1 MPKGIFDAEGFFA
14 ALDDQ
19 RTLRGLTWKQVS
31 DESDV
36 SASTLTRMAQGRRPD
51 VDSLAALLKWSGLS
65 AADYIID
72 GADSEGEVPSPLE
85 NIAAQ
90 FRRDKNLPPEGKKA
104 IEATLKAMYQHF
116 SSVAHK

>member
-19 RTLRGLTWKQVS
+19 RDTRELTWKQVA
-31 DESDV
+31 DESGV

-65 AADYIID
+65 ADDYIVD
-72 GADSEGEVPSPLE
+72 ADESETHAPSPLA
-85 NIAAQ
+85 NVAAQ

-116 SSVAHK
+116 SSLRSQ

>member
-1 MPKGIFDAEGFFA
+1 MPKGIFDAEGFFK
-14 ALDDQ
+14 ALEDV
-19 RTLRGLTWKQVS
+19 RTSRELTWKEVA
-31 DESDV
+31 DESEV

-65 AADYIID
+65 ADDFIAD
-72 GADSEGEVPSPLE
+72 GADSKTAAPSPLA

-90 FRRDKNLPPEGKKA
+90 FRRDKKLPPDGKKA

-116 SSVAHK
+116 SHRGD

>member
-19 RTLRGLTWKQVS
+19 RVSRGLTWKQVAS
-31 DESDV
+31 ESEV

-65 AADYIID
+65 ADDFIVD
-72 GADSEGEVPSPLE
+72 DDDVQPKESSPLA
-85 NIAAQ
+85 NVAAQ
-90 FRRDKNLPPEGKKA
+90 FRRDKNLPPEAKKA
-104 IEATLKAMYQHF
+104 IEAILKAMYQHY
-116 SSVAHK
+116 SDTK